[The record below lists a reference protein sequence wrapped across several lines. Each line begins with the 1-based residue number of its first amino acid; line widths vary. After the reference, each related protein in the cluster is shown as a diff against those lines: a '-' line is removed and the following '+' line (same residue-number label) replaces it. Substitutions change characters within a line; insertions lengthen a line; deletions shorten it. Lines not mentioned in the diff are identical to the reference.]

1 MKSQISILAVAAML
15 SSAGIIGLVS
25 TPQTTSAHDYDSHI
39 VRHHFGFPG
48 ALAHRYYDLNL
59 TYDFKTYDFGTV
71 VDNFP
76 AGAAGAAVE
85 VLEGLYGRLSVR
97 HEGRILAAQEAPLSP
112 VLLRNGHERSAS
124 VRSRPPVWTA
134 WANAG

>member
-25 TPQTTSAHDYDSHI
+25 TPQTTSAHDDDSHI

-48 ALAHRYYDLNL
+48 ALAHWYYDLNL
-59 TYDFKTYDFGTV
+59 TYDFKTYHFGTV

-85 VLEGLYGRLSVR
+85 DLEGLDGRLSVR
-97 HEGRILAAQEAPLSP
+97 HEGRILAAQEAPPSP
-112 VLLRNGHERSAS
+112 VLLRNARERSAS

>member
-59 TYDFKTYDFGTV
+59 TYDFKTYHFGTV

-76 AGAAGAAVE
+76 AGAAVE
-85 VLEGLYGRLSVR
+85 VLEGPDGRLSVR
-97 HEGRILAAQEAPLSP
+97 HEGCILPAQDAPPSS
-112 VLLRNGHERSAS
+112 VLLRNAHERSAS

>member
-25 TPQTTSAHDYDSHI
+25 TPQTTSAHDDDSHI

-48 ALAHRYYDLNL
+48 ALAHWYYDLNL
-59 TYDFKTYDFGTV
+59 TYDFKTYHFGTV

-76 AGAAGAAVE
+76 AGGGRGGRGGRGGPGRTGRPAV
-85 VLEGLYGRLSVR
+85 G
-97 HEGRILAAQEAPLSP
+97 
-112 VLLRNGHERSAS
+112 
-124 VRSRPPVWTA
+124 TA
-134 WANAG
+134 